1 MSGLGKNNVTQI
13 SEPNK
18 DTFMEENVI
27 EYDPTEKT
35 KYVPEI

>member
-1 MSGLGKNNVTQI
+1 MFGLGNVTQI

-27 EYDPTEKT
+27 EYDPTE
-35 KYVPEI
+35 YVPEI